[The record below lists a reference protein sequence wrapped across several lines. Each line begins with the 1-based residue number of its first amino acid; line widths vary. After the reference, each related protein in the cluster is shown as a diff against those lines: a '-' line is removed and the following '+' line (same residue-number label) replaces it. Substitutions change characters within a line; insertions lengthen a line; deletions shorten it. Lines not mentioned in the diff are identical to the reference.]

1 MRTIGKSSLMLDTSS
16 SKEIRLKNQVLAL
29 LPPAVETLETQIKR
43 CWNQLQDKS
52 SDLERYLYLSQLRNS
67 QVDLFYRIVISD
79 VEVGNS

>member
-1 MRTIGKSSLMLDTSS
+1 MRAIGKYSLMLDTSS